1 MATALPSVAP
11 KRHHACW
18 HKRSHDHPKYHVGAL
33 ERVEWKAGRAEDE
46 ARGLLTFMQ
55 NTNASYNDMVSLITV
70 SDGEYKALCAWARD
84 KPTTAVKINDMMRFR
99 EKVLLRFNGMLGL

>member
-1 MATALPSVAP
+1 
-11 KRHHACW
+11 
-18 HKRSHDHPKYHVGAL
+18 
-33 ERVEWKAGRAEDE
+33 
-46 ARGLLTFMQ
+46 MQ
-55 NTNASYNDMVSLITV
+55 NTNASYGDTWFRFLITV